1 MNVMYPQTL
10 YYTQM
15 EMFPSVGQSPSLLY
29 LKVERLQQNH
39 VTGFVWYRRWATR
52 MMGIW
57 FQQGIPSG
65 ASQMTLVV
73 KNLPANAGD
82 IRDAGSIPGSG
93 RSPGGGLDNSLQYSC
108 WRIPWTEEPGGL
120 QSIGPQKSQTQLKR
134 LSWHACMHTGIP
146 CGQLKK

>member
-1 MNVMYPQTL
+1 MCYVPTDFILHPNGDVSFCRAKSFMH
-10 YYTQM
+10 
-15 EMFPSVGQSPSLLY
+15 Y

-39 VTGFVWYRRWATR
+39 VTGFVGYRRWAIR

-82 IRDAGSIPGSG
+82 IRDVGSIPGSG

-108 WRIPWTEEPGGL
+108 WRIPWTEEPVGL
-120 QSIGPQKSQTQLKR
+120 QSIGSQKSQTQLKR
-134 LSWHACMHTGIP
+134 LSWHACTHTGIP